1 MFPKLSKWEKYL
13 KNMEQKRIKNPWK
26 EQKDYI
32 TFVYLLTANTVS
44 YNISKVQFQKCLQEF
59 PKTNQMAIFCIHD
72 THKKASREMNKVI
85 TPY

>member
-32 TFVYLLTANTVS
+32 TFVYLLQTQFH
-44 YNISKVQFQKCLQEF
+44 IS
-59 PKTNQMAIFCIHD
+59 PKYSFRSVFKIFLKQIRWQSSASM
-72 THKKASREMNKVI
+72 TLIKKASREMNKVI